1 MWYGRVFFDKRNVF
15 IHCFSCYLILLML
28 SLEEFSIKYP
38 KLLNELLRFLKSLS
52 LIVLITSKVYILSQ
66 TWKQLANEW
75 VVHEFKK
82 NWLYWVKYAVLSF
95 EDLLYQNH
103 VMRGTVFLLL
113 KYQLVYIRYIPVVL
127 WKLDLPLNRK
137 YPLIKVILRLGA
149 QNVFSVLVFDLE
161 AVLVRTIEILQDVD
175 WGRVAQ
181 HYKVEVFVL

>member
-1 MWYGRVFFDKRNVF
+1 
-15 IHCFSCYLILLML
+15 ML

-113 KYQLVYIRYIPVVL
+113 KYQLVDIRYIPVVL
-127 WKLDLPLNRK
+127 
-137 YPLIKVILRLGA
+137 
-149 QNVFSVLVFDLE
+149 
-161 AVLVRTIEILQDVD
+161 
-175 WGRVAQ
+175 
-181 HYKVEVFVL
+181 